1 MWRRGFNSELWSM
14 RRNEFSF
21 DSSTLSSSLEGDLV
35 LSIESIIIA
44 KESSSRALRKNARSE
59 VSVDRVDYVVDDVS
73 PTNDDD
79 RPTRPPHK
87 KIILSLLLLL

>member
-1 MWRRGFNSELWSM
+1 M

-79 RPTRPPHK
+79 DDRPTRPPH